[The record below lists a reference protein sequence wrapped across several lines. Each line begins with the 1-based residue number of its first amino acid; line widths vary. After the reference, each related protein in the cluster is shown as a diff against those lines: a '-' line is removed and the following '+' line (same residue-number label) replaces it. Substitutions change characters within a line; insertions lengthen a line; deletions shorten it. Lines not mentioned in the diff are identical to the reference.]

1 MKTPP
6 TTYVALLRGVNVGS
20 YNRLLMAELRAHF
33 EALGYLDV
41 RTFIQSGNVIF
52 RSAKAVRSDHL
63 EAEITNRF
71 DIATPV
77 VLRTARQFSTAVR
90 RNPFPDVDRSRLHLG
105 FLRQAPTADAVARL
119 ELEQFTPD
127 EAQIVSSRCLSVP
140 AQRHG
145 TKQTANVRGSTPEGR
160 DDGPQL
166 EHGDGT
172 ARTDECVKGV
182 TRNATAPV
190 KPGAELSVRSRRST
204 PASA

>member
-1 MKTPP
+1 MAEPMKTPP

-105 FLRQAPTADAVARL
+105 FLRQAPAADAVARL

-127 EAQIVSSRCLSVP
+127 EAQIVQADVYLYLPSGMARNKLPTYVD
-140 AQRHG
+140 RHLKAAM
-145 TKQTANVRGSTPEGR
+145 TVRNWNT
-160 DDGPQL
+160 
-166 EHGDGT
+166 
-172 ARTDECVKGV
+172 V
-182 TRNATAPV
+182 TELHALTNA
-190 KPGAELSVRSRRST
+190 
-204 PASA
+204 